1 MRKNKLLYII
11 TLLSIT
17 LTGCFGGGPLYSDLN
32 PIQDS
37 LGYEK
42 LLGTYVFKPDTF
54 QAKRLGI
61 NPNEMVTLRITRDS
75 LISFNSGSYRG
86 KYYIDKMVMILDPYP
101 KETNYSFTWS
111 YSYFNQG
118 GTNSFELMQHK
129 KTYNSLSYQIEKAD
143 DNDTLHITGYGH
155 DPKFEVVRLVDFKK
169 IK

>member
-17 LTGCFGGGPLYSDLN
+17 LTSCIGGGPLYYDLN
-32 PIQDS
+32 SVQDS

-42 LLGTYVFKPDTF
+42 LLGTYVFKPNAA
-54 QAKRLGI
+54 QAERLGI
-61 NPNEMVTLRITRDS
+61 DSNELITLRITRDS
-75 LISFNSGSYRG
+75 LVNFNSGSYQG
-86 KYYIDKMVMILDPYP
+86 KYYINKMVMIMDPYP

-118 GTNSFELMQHK
+118 GTNSFELMQHQQ
-129 KTYNSLSYQIEKAD
+129 TYNSLSYQIEKAD

>member
-1 MRKNKLLYII
+1 MKKKLNYVII
-11 TLLSIT
+11 LLSIT
-17 LTGCFGGGPLYSDLN
+17 LTGCFGGGPLYDDLN
-32 PIQDS
+32 PVQDS

-42 LLGTYVFKPDTF
+42 LLGTYIFKPDTF
-54 QAKRLGI
+54 QAERLGI

-75 LISFNSGSYRG
+75 LVNFKSGSYQG
-86 KYYIDKMVMILDPYP
+86 KYYINKMVMILDPYP

-118 GTNSFELMQHK
+118 STNSFKLMQHK
-129 KTYNSLSYQIEKAD
+129 QTYNSLSYEIEKAD

-155 DPKFEVVRLVDFKK
+155 DPKFEVARLVDFKK